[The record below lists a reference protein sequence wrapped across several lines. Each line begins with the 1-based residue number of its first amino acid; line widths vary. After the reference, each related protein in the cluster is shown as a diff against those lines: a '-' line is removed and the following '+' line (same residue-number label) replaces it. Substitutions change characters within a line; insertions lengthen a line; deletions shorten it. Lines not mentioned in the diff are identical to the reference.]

1 MTDLVVKIITLR
13 PGLMSLDSYREA
25 IRYQI
30 QRKRHFHPLVTAA
43 VLSYAS
49 VII

>member
-13 PGLMSLDSYREA
+13 PGLMSIDGYREA
-25 IRYQI
+25 IRHQM

-43 VLSYAS
+43 VLVYAS